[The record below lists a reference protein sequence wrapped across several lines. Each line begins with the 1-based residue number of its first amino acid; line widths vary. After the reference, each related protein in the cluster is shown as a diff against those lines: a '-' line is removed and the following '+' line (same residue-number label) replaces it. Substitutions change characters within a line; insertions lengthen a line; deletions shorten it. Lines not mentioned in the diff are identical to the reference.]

1 MPVHLSRVMLI
12 IGHEKVC
19 LDVSLFSFSTFFI
32 FFFNDSLV
40 YDINTLFDV
49 LLMFLIFFI
58 FYFWSFLIF
67 YLRIDSFL
75 SFLSLVQLLILLSPF
90 AFLLSHFS
98 FRISI
103 IVPTL
108 NRTLFRRIFA
118 HHLFIL
124 IIFYFLFLFLF
135 ILLFLFSFL
144 HFIIYF
150 LYQTILNLTLSKIK
164 LQNGF
169 VGKSVIITPENVQ
182 KKTQNEFGDVGV
194 LVRVRTNNLTS
205 MSDTTPSGNGNDSDD
220 DMEKKENYNV
230 RN

>member
-1 MPVHLSRVMLI
+1 M
-12 IGHEKVC
+12 
-19 LDVSLFSFSTFFI
+19 
-32 FFFNDSLV
+32 
-40 YDINTLFDV
+40 
-49 LLMFLIFFI
+49 
-58 FYFWSFLIF
+58 
-67 YLRIDSFL
+67 
-75 SFLSLVQLLILLSPF
+75 
-90 AFLLSHFS
+90 
-98 FRISI
+98 
-103 IVPTL
+103 
-108 NRTLFRRIFA
+108 
-118 HHLFIL
+118 
-124 IIFYFLFLFLF
+124 
-135 ILLFLFSFL
+135 

-164 LQNGF
+164 VQNGF

>member
-19 LDVSLFSFSTFFI
+19 LDVSLFSFSIFFI

-58 FYFWSFLIF
+58 FYFWSFLSF

-135 ILLFLFSFL
+135 ILLFLF
-144 HFIIYF
+144 
-150 LYQTILNLTLSKIK
+150 QTILNLTLSKIK
-164 LQNGF
+164 VQNGF